1 MPIVVIGQQTNEV
14 SCIYH
19 DDYRAAKELAEQI
32 GKEMS
37 GRIAYIGVTREDK
50 AAGAA
55 REDGFRD
62 GLRAVGREL
71 EEGCL
76 RRASFTMESG
86 YEQACDLLRS
96 ESDIDIISCATDTI
110 AAGVIEAIA
119 QLSPQ
124 RSIQVTGFGD
134 NQFLKAVTGG
144 IRTVHFGYQTSGV
157 KGARLLLDMVESGK
171 TLTTEIKLGYEL
183 L

>member
-1 MPIVVIGQQTNEV
+1 ME
-14 SCIYH
+14 
-19 DDYRAAKELAEQI
+19 AAKELAEQI
-32 GKEMS
+32 GKRNV
-37 GRIAYIGVTREDK
+37 GRIAYIGVTRADK

-86 YEQACDLLRS
+86 YEQACDLLRL

-110 AAGVIEAIA
+110 ALQE
-119 QLSPQ
+119 
-124 RSIQVTGFGD
+124 
-134 NQFLKAVTGG
+134 
-144 IRTVHFGYQTSGV
+144 
-157 KGARLLLDMVESGK
+157 
-171 TLTTEIKLGYEL
+171 
-183 L
+183 

>member
-1 MPIVVIGQQTNEV
+1 
-14 SCIYH
+14 
-19 DDYRAAKELAEQI
+19 
-32 GKEMS
+32 MS
-37 GRIAYIGVTREDK
+37 GRIAYIGVTRADK

-110 AAGVIEAIA
+110 AAGVIEDTA
-119 QLSPQ
+119 QRPKGVF
-124 RSIQVTGFGD
+124 RWTGFGD
-134 NQFLKAVTGG
+134 NQFLKVT
-144 IRTVHFGYQTSGV
+144 RRNQKLHFGYQTSGC
-157 KGARLLLDMVESGK
+157 KRRQIAAGHGRIRKD
-171 TLTTEIKLGYEL
+171 THDRD
-183 L
+183 